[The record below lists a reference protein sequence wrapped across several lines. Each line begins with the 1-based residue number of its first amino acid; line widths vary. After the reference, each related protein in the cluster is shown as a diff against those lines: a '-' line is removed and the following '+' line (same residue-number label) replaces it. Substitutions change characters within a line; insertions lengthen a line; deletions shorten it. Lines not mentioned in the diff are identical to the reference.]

1 MSTKTVKISEEN
13 YRQLT
18 SIAGEMQRDEGR
30 SVSVDE
36 ALRNVL
42 ARPKPRKS
50 MLDLAKL
57 KDDKE
62 FIKALEDAYKESR
75 KDMGRRIPSW

>member
-1 MSTKTVKISEEN
+1 MATKTVKISEEN

-36 ALRNVL
+36 ALRMVL
-42 ARPKPRKS
+42 TRPTPKKS
-50 MLDLAKL
+50 LLDLPKIKNAAKL
-57 KDDKE
+57 ADAIEK
-62 FIKALEDAYKESR
+62 AYKESR
-75 KDMGRRIPSW
+75 SDMGRKIPW